1 MTIPLWCLFI
11 TTFLPIVA
19 SGVGAAARNK
29 LPGGVDNK
37 NPRQQALKLDGF
49 GARAYAAQ
57 ANAWE
62 ALAVFTV
69 AVFINHVAQGAAST
83 SALLAVVFIA
93 ARLGHLGAY
102 LANKDLLRSSFYG
115 VGLLCCIGLVVLGA
129 MAP

>member
-11 TTFLPIVA
+11 ATFLPLVA
-19 SGVGAAARNK
+19 AGAGSVARSK
-29 LPGGVDNK
+29 MPGGADNN
-37 NPRQQALKLDGF
+37 NPRQQALQLEGF

-62 ALAVFTV
+62 SLAVFTV

-83 SALLAVVFIA
+83 SALLAVLFIA

-102 LANKDLLRSSFYG
+102 LGDKGGLRSGFFG
-115 VGLLCCIGLVVLGA
+115 IGFLCCIGLVILGA
-129 MAP
+129 MSA